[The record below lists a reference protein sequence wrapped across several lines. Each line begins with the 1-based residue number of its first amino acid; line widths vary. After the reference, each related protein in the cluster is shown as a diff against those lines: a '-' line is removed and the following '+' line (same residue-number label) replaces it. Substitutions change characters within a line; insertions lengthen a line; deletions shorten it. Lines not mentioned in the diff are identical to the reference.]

1 MLSLVLTTER
11 DCLLPVCVATS
22 KSIHLTEAKRWSG
35 CTFWDCNMRKALVYR
50 EYFEPACRPV
60 GRTTRSTATFI
71 AALCFFSSIA
81 FVAFAPVSPEERF
94 VVVCFAFVL
103 AIGFYMGGYILCQM
117 FWLSDKLS
125 EKLSEIIKA
134 CCVRLLAPFANEIL
148 GCRVQLLESRLNES
162 KSELKHLRD
171 EIENARKAEADL
183 HSVVA
188 EIHVRA
194 HAATQNLEAEK
205 ARLQAALDRAN
216 GERVRLA
223 YDLANMKRQADYS
236 AGQ

>member
-1 MLSLVLTTER
+1 
-11 DCLLPVCVATS
+11 
-22 KSIHLTEAKRWSG
+22 
-35 CTFWDCNMRKALVYR
+35 
-50 EYFEPACRPV
+50 
-60 GRTTRSTATFI
+60 
-71 AALCFFSSIA
+71 
-81 FVAFAPVSPEERF
+81 
-94 VVVCFAFVL
+94 
-103 AIGFYMGGYILCQM
+103 MGGYILCQM

-134 CCVRLLAPFANEIL
+134 CCVRLLAPFANEVL

-171 EIENARKAEADL
+171 EIENAHKAEADL

>member
-1 MLSLVLTTER
+1 
-11 DCLLPVCVATS
+11 
-22 KSIHLTEAKRWSG
+22 
-35 CTFWDCNMRKALVYR
+35 
-50 EYFEPACRPV
+50 
-60 GRTTRSTATFI
+60 
-71 AALCFFSSIA
+71 
-81 FVAFAPVSPEERF
+81 
-94 VVVCFAFVL
+94 
-103 AIGFYMGGYILCQM
+103 MGGYILCQM

-162 KSELKHLRD
+162 KSELKHLHD

-183 HSVVA
+183 HNSVA

-194 HAATQNLEAEK
+194 HTATQNFEAEK

-223 YDLANMKRQADYS
+223 YELANMKRQADYS
-236 AGQ
+236 MQ